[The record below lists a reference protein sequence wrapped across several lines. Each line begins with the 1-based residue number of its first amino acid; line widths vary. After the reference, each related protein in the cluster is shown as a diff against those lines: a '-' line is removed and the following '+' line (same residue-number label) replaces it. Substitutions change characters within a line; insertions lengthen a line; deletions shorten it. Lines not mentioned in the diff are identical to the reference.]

1 MDTEHS
7 KRSLLKTIT
16 WRITASLDTFI
27 IAWVITGDWK
37 IGGSIVG
44 IEVITKMFFIIFMKE
59 YGIKLNG
66 VKKRS
71 GGGYLNLSA
80 ISSAKYVTIA
90 LAPALLKEI
99 KLSYI
104 ASSFKILFFIPFLIK
119 LYSPDTW

>member
-1 MDTEHS
+1 MESEQT
-7 KRSLLKTIT
+7 KRSVLKTIT

-37 IGGSIVG
+37 ISGSIAG
-44 IEVITKMFFIIFMKE
+44 IEVITKCFFIIFMKE

-66 VKKRS
+66 VKKRG

-90 LAPALLKEI
+90 LAPALLKDI

-104 ASSFKILFFIPFLIK
+104 ASSYNILFFIPFIIK
-119 LYSPDTW
+119 LYSPDT